1 MFFSIFLFVQTE
13 RKVPSC
19 PISRLL
25 ATFILPRGAVHLL
38 PWVTSQKMRNP
49 GNTTQG
55 MPGSLLL
62 QKEAPRER
70 LSASGRS

>member
-1 MFFSIFLFVQTE
+1 MLFSIFLLVQTE

-38 PWVTSQKMRNP
+38 PWVTSEKIRNP
-49 GNTTQG
+49 GNMPQG
-55 MPGSLLL
+55 MPSSLLL
-62 QKEAPRER
+62 HKEAPRER